1 MSRKFFAF
9 GWVLSAGLGLAVMTG
24 CGSGDTTVAQA
35 TPTPAPGAAAS
46 APANLPAPTA
56 PPESGAPGSS
66 AGDSSGSSAG
76 MSGSSAG
83 DSSGSSAGMSGGTP
97 MDSSGAGEGMVNSG
111 GAPGMSGGP
120 APSGMNSGGG
130 PAPSGMNSGGGPAP
144 SGMNSGGGPAPSGM
158 NSGGAPGMSGGPG
171 ISGAPGMSG
180 AGTNT
185 GLPSTG
191 TSMTNLTNNAA
202 AMANMSGSSSGGA
215 GSADVGLGEA
225 PGMSGA
231 GVPGVSGFP
240 GAGLPGGLPGGI
252 PGASAAVPSGPEKPA
267 EDAAYLDKAKYAFA
281 VGREPDAY
289 KFLIAH
295 MLTSDEDAA
304 VYLDEVKWVKDLAN
318 PASGVLFA
326 VGLDLKA
333 PSGISD
339 YKPVGSEQANQGG
352 GGFGGGSDM
361 PMAGGPGM
369 ASGGVGGGGAP
380 KKDDP
385 ALFEKATGEFGR
397 ALVRMFEERFRE
409 GKFGTTFVDVE
420 NAAGSID
427 NPLVDPGQAMAAG
440 GGMGGGA
447 SSGAGP
453 TPGMLG
459 GGGMV
464 PGMLGGA
471 GGAGG
476 ARAAKKVPSI
486 GSRMTPGL
494 SYIGT
499 GSAGELKS
507 RATKDGFECLFVFDV
522 QVEQN
527 KRTGKTI
534 NDARV
539 QLINLKTGK
548 SVATSKR
555 LNNIEVQKK
564 KEEGESDGIEAALQ
578 GTFSKIDE
586 LMILSDLP
594 ALKPENVQKR
604 ISDLAN
610 SKTIPTL
617 RALGEVRLFHHLKL
631 INDDE
636 KTAAY
641 ELLLEGADG
650 TTLSSG
656 ELEDRRKI
664 MDKMLPKQ

>member
-1 MSRKFFAF
+1 
-9 GWVLSAGLGLAVMTG
+9 
-24 CGSGDTTVAQA
+24 
-35 TPTPAPGAAAS
+35 
-46 APANLPAPTA
+46 
-56 PPESGAPGSS
+56 
-66 AGDSSGSSAG
+66 
-76 MSGSSAG
+76 
-83 DSSGSSAGMSGGTP
+83 

-120 APSGMNSGGG
+120 APSGMSSGGG
-130 PAPSGMNSGGGPAP
+130 PAPSGMSSGGGPAP
-144 SGMNSGGGPAPSGM
+144 SGMSSGGGP
-158 NSGGAPGMSGGPG
+158 PGMSGGPG
-171 ISGAPGMSG
+171 FSGAPGMSG

-202 AMANMSGSSSGGA
+202 AMAAGNSSGGA
-215 GSADVGLGEA
+215 GSADVGLGEG
-225 PGMSGA
+225 PGMSGG
-231 GVPGVSGFP
+231 GVPGTSGFP
-240 GAGLPGGLPGGI
+240 GGGFPGGI
-252 PGASAAVPSGPEKPA
+252 PGGTPGGSAAIPSGPEKPA
-267 EDAAYLDKAKYAFA
+267 EDAPYLDKAKYAFA

-333 PSGISD
+333 PTSISD
-339 YKPVGSEQANQGG
+339 YKPVGSEQGGQGG
-352 GGFGGGSDM
+352 GFGGGGSDM

-369 ASGGVGGGGAP
+369 GSAGGGGGGAL

-385 ALFEKATGEFGR
+385 ALFEKATGELGR
-397 ALVRMFEERFRE
+397 TLVRMFEERFRE

-427 NPLVDPGQAMAAG
+427 NLLVDPGQVMAAG
-440 GGMGGGA
+440 GGIGGGA

-476 ARAAKKVPSI
+476 ARPAKKVPSI
-486 GSRMTPGL
+486 GTRMTPGL

-522 QVEQN
+522 EVEQN

-564 KEEGESDGIEAALQ
+564 KEAGESDGIEAALQ

-656 ELEDRRKI
+656 ELSDRRKI